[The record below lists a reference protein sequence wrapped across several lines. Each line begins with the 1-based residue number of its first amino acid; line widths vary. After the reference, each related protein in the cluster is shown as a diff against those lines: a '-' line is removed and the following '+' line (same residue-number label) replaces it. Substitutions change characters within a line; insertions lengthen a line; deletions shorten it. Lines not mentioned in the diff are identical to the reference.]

1 MNDNH
6 SFAWKKDQGRSHSC
20 GMLFKIEY
28 RSAGKD
34 NTLRCCTNW
43 ILYLWKNQFLHM
55 AIQTGSH
62 FTLHV
67 VGARVIRMRGLLLD
81 KLVFAVELSN

>member
-1 MNDNH
+1 
-6 SFAWKKDQGRSHSC
+6 
-20 GMLFKIEY
+20 MLYKLDTVPLEEPI
-28 RSAGKD
+28 
-34 NTLRCCTNW
+34 
-43 ILYLWKNQFLHM
+43 LHM